1 MDGEVISAGY
11 LFSLSYVMSV
21 QFQDHGCHLTEDRCC
36 VLQGGWGWDDGCI
49 IGHRNFVTES
59 FDDEIF

>member
-36 VLQGGWGWDDGCI
+36 VLQGGGGGMMVVLSD
-49 IGHRNFVTES
+49 TETL
-59 FDDEIF
+59 